1 MATLQALLASERDE
15 DIPNPNIQLCEGLF
29 AVYISFL
36 VRALSTSNCSEL
48 FRLVAHPLD
57 SKMWSSVFGG
67 GAKVV
72 DKTHSQCK
80 FHFKQMWYRLNVNRK
95 WLKNVEHWS
104 IAEACAKLIEYCA
117 AKCQQQKYFPDPCF
131 LFFFKFLSTQRL
143 ICDANFY
150 APKDFL

>member
-15 DIPNPNIQLCEGLF
+15 DVPNPNIQLCEGLF

-72 DKTHSQCK
+72 DKSHSQCEFIK
-80 FHFKQMWYRLNVNRK
+80 SMQSLLNC
-95 WLKNVEHWS
+95 L
-104 IAEACAKLIEYCA
+104 CC
-117 AKCQQQKYFPDPCF
+117 
-131 LFFFKFLSTQRL
+131 
-143 ICDANFY
+143 
-150 APKDFL
+150 PKGALNLH